1 MWKRIAIGL
10 SLSTILVVAVWSAL
24 VVSYESD
31 LGTSNTVVATFDPSG
46 SNSSDD
52 DIASLAFEGSDAENL
67 SWASLQVSVEVE
79 GQSYGCSFGSQSTVS
94 QSPTLVSPRLAADG
108 LTFTTEI
115 DATSE
120 TSFTHFSLPEQGLGN
135 ETNYTMRF
143 SKTDVFFSEEVRWTF
158 ISDVTMDDDVV
169 IDESDLSTDSENRLE
184 WYDYDLAVHRVDP
197 KTGVYLIEQNGMQ
210 FKLQFLTYYNAEDE
224 SRYPTLMIA
233 ALNGSSFPALNDPL
247 LVSPSPC
254 LIVAGDDDTQTW
266 NATETILLR
275 ENDQNIWVADQSIV
289 VIATYEGVEIRII
302 EGEQAATSG

>member
-1 MWKRIAIGL
+1 M
-10 SLSTILVVAVWSAL
+10 
-24 VVSYESD
+24 
-31 LGTSNTVVATFDPSG
+31 
-46 SNSSDD
+46 
-52 DIASLAFEGSDAENL
+52 
-67 SWASLQVSVEVE
+67 
-79 GQSYGCSFGSQSTVS
+79 
-94 QSPTLVSPRLAADG
+94 
-108 LTFTTEI
+108 
-115 DATSE
+115 
-120 TSFTHFSLPEQGLGN
+120 
-135 ETNYTMRF
+135 
-143 SKTDVFFSEEVRWTF
+143 
-158 ISDVTMDDDVV
+158 
-169 IDESDLSTDSENRLE
+169 
-184 WYDYDLAVHRVDP
+184 DP

-302 EGEQAATSG
+302 EGEQATTSG